1 MATQTETY
9 SYDANGN
16 MVNKSEG
23 SKRWRY
29 TWDFENRMSA
39 AWDRKQRVRY
49 HYDALGRRVHRVL
62 GYGKENTKFTYDGLD
77 VIMDDDANTGITR
90 YQNGL
95 GIDNKLKL
103 TNAGN
108 AKYFLQDHLGSTA
121 GLSDSNGNVVSSA
134 SYDSFGNPSNT
145 NLSSQYQYTGREFD
159 NFTGLQYS
167 RARFYDPKIGRFI
180 SEDPIGFIGGDVNL
194 YGYVRNRPIVLRD
207 PSGHFPIML
216 PLMTLTNRKLAC
228 EIDGNNPWFTGE
240 FGGGVQFGPLGGSAA
255 IVIAANPLTGEVAG
269 FTKLMSGNGGSTG
282 VLATADA
289 QFGVTLGSSSGS
301 QLGGTSGEV
310 FLDASA
316 FDGASGSFSF
326 VNGLGLGVSVGP
338 TIGGGAAG
346 GLRIGEATPLFSL
359 NKNTCACKS
368 R

>member
-49 HYDALGRRVHRVL
+49 HYDALGRRVQRVL
-62 GYGKENTKFTYDGLD
+62 GYGKENTKFIYDGQD
-77 VIMDDDANTGITR
+77 VIADDNDGSLTK
-90 YQNGL
+90 YLNGP
-95 GIDNKLKL
+95 GIDNKLRQ
-103 TNAGN
+103 TTGSATS
-108 AKYFLQDHLGSTA
+108 YFLADHLGSTN
-121 GLSDSNGNVVSSA
+121 GLTNLSGTLSDSN
-134 SYDSFGNPSNT
+134 SYDSFGNATNT
-145 NLSSQYQYTGREFD
+145 NFPTRYQYTGREFD
-159 NFTGLQYS
+159 SFTGLQYN
-167 RARFYDPKIGRFI
+167 RARSYDSNLGRFV
-180 SEDPIGFIGGDVNL
+180 SEDPIGFNGGDVNL

-228 EIDGNNPWFTGE
+228 EIDGYNPWFTGE